1 MPLRQFFI
9 NFTANSKNYLI
20 MAKQTKT
27 VSMEESL
34 WQSCNK
40 MRGSIEPSEY
50 KHVVLSMMFLK
61 YAGDHFEQRR
71 NEIIA
76 EGHAAFADMVE
87 FYEAKNVFFLPPES
101 RWSFIMENAK
111 QPDIAIKIDKA
122 LAEAERHNKPLKGAL
137 PSNYYSN
144 LGLDITKLASL
155 LDEINK
161 IDTLK
166 DEENDLIGRVYE
178 YFLSKFAIA
187 EGKGKGE
194 FYTPKSIVNLIA
206 EMIQPFEGKIYD
218 PCCGSGGMFVQSLKF
233 VQSHNGNKKNVSVYG
248 QEYTKTTYKL
258 AKMNL
263 AIRGI
268 SANLGEQEADT
279 FHNDQHKSLKADFI
293 MANPPFNQKDWR
305 EENQLKDD
313 PRWAGFDVPPT
324 SNANYGWILNMVSK
338 LSQNGVAGFILANGA
353 LSAGGTEYSI
363 RKRMIEKNLVEA
375 IILLPKEM
383 FYSTPIGVSMWILNN
398 NKKAHVSV
406 QNGVE
411 IHYRDRED
419 EVLFFDLRQKGIP
432 FEKKFIQLSP
442 EEIAEVASIYHN
454 WQQEGFEKTYANID
468 EYCYSATTQEIA
480 DKNYSLIPSKYIA
493 FKNRDELIDFD
504 TRMRSIQKE
513 LSLIMQEEE
522 VSKDAVKTVFSEL
535 GFSLNI

>member
-1 MPLRQFFI
+1 
-9 NFTANSKNYLI
+9 
-20 MAKQTKT
+20 
-27 VSMEESL
+27 MEESL
-34 WQSCNK
+34 WESCNK

-50 KHVVLSMMFLK
+50 KHVVLSLIFLK
-61 YAGDHFEQRR
+61 YASDHFEKRR
-71 NEIIA
+71 AEIIA
-76 EGHAAFADMVE
+76 DGMQDFADMVE
-87 FYEAKNVFFLPPES
+87 FYEAKNVFYLAPES
-101 RWSFIMENAK
+101 RWAYIMENAK
-111 QPDIAIKIDKA
+111 QNDIAIKIDKA
-122 LAEAERHNKPLKGAL
+122 LSEVERQNKSLKGAL
-137 PSNYYSN
+137 PNNYYSN

-233 VQSHNGNKKNVSVYG
+233 VQSHHGNKKNVSVYG

-279 FHNDQHKSLKADFI
+279 FHNDQHNGLKADFI

-305 EENQLKDD
+305 EENQLRDD
-313 PRWAGFDVPPT
+313 PRWAGYEIPPT
-324 SNANYGWILNMVSK
+324 SNANYAWILNIVSK

-353 LSAGGTEYSI
+353 LSADGTELAI
-363 RKRMIEKNLVEA
+363 RRKLIEDKLVEA
-375 IILLPKEM
+375 IVILPQNL
-383 FYSTPIGVSMWILNN
+383 FYSTPISVSLWILNH
-398 NKKAHVSV
+398 NKKCRIGSV
-406 QNGVE
+406 NGQTV
-411 IHYRDRED
+411 HYRDRED
-419 EVLFFDLRQKGIP
+419 EVLFIDLRSKGEP
-432 FEKKFIQLSP
+432 FEKKFVQLS
-442 EEIAEVASIYHN
+442 EAVIREAAEVYHN
-454 WQQEGFEKTYANID
+454 WQAEGYADTYSDIP
-468 EYCYSATTQEIA
+468 EYCQSV
-480 DKNYSLIPSKYIA
+480 DKSQIEKKQFTLIPSKYIK
-493 FKNRDELIDFD
+493 FNEEKGEDIEERVNSLR
-504 TRMRSIQKE
+504 KE
-513 LSLIMQEEE
+513 LLSIIAEGEHSQAQVINLLSSISQ
-522 VSKDAVKTVFSEL
+522 D
-535 GFSLNI
+535 